1 MASLSRM
8 TDYQYVI
15 SDIVNYKYTE
25 EEQKWIEDNIGPP
38 LTENQ
43 IRDMYQRFHLHLSE
57 DEKGEGFKKT
67 KENKRNTSKDLLPK
81 SLMPLL
87 DEATPLKKRWSL
99 FCKTLWWCHLVRH
112 IEVDESIWNLG
123 EKLLAEYPNGRK
135 AIMIDVKESI
145 RQRQIVLNQQEK
157 ENENNILKV

>member
-1 MASLSRM
+1 MIISMKTNVL
-8 TDYQYVI
+8 TDFQKVI
-15 SDIVNYKYTE
+15 SDIENYKYTE
-25 EEQKWIEDNIGPP
+25 KEQQWIEEHIGLP
-38 LTENQ
+38 LTESQ
-43 IRDMYQRFHLHLSE
+43 IYDMNLRFHLHLTP

-67 KENKRNTSKDLLPK
+67 KDNKRNTSKDLLPK

-99 FCKTLWWCHLVRH
+99 FCKTLWWCHFVRH

-145 RQRQIVLNQQEK
+145 RQRQIILNQQE
-157 ENENNILKV
+157 N